1 MAKADA
7 LPKAEDAPVS
17 ITPKWYVAGGKG
29 RAWIDPQNDV
39 TVKDVKLAQ
48 QENFSSV
55 EHLKRYTTLGMAT
68 DQGKTGNVLG
78 LAIMAGLTGRTIPE
92 TGTPSTVRP
101 IRPSPWAPWPAG
113 RAARNSSR
121 SA

>member
-1 MAKADA
+1 M
-7 LPKAEDAPVS
+7 VCG
-17 ITPKWYVAGGKG
+17 GGKG

-48 QENFSSV
+48 KENFSSV

-92 TGTPSTVRP
+92 TGRRSTARP
-101 IRPSPWAPWPAG
+101 IRRLRWARWRAG
-113 RAARNSSR
+113 RGGKSSSR